1 MSRKRCYT
9 IVCILLCL
17 SLLAGCRKGKEPEE
31 GESFICYV
39 NTEDTALVKEKY
51 EMKGEN
57 AEEKVQN
64 LLNAMQKEPD
74 SIEYKSVFP
83 EKLKIQDWTLSDK
96 KLEIHFN
103 STYEK
108 LSAAKE
114 VLLKAAVVRTL
125 SQLSEVEYV
134 CFFIE
139 NSPLTDNLG
148 KEVGYMRAEDFVQNT
163 GSLLYSYQVG
173 ELKLYFANEQGNAMI
188 TENISVRY
196 NSNTSIEK
204 LIVEQL
210 LKGPSK
216 EGLYP
221 VIPPETKVL
230 GVSVKDN
237 VCYVNLDEG
246 FLNNTYTI
254 DPKITIYAIVNS
266 IVDGGASSQVQ
277 ILVNG
282 ESDITYMG
290 TVDLSKP
297 LSRDQNLV
305 EEKE

>member
-114 VLLKAAVVRTL
+114 VLLKAAVVQTL

-173 ELKLYFANEQGNAMI
+173 ELKLYFANEQGNALI

-210 LKGPSK
+210 LKGTSR

>member
-74 SIEYKSVFP
+74 SIEYKRVFP

-114 VLLKAAVVRTL
+114 VLLKAAVVQTL

-173 ELKLYFANEQGNAMI
+173 ELKLYFANEQGNALI

-210 LKGPSK
+210 LKGPSR

>member
-74 SIEYKSVFP
+74 SIEYKSVLP

-114 VLLKAAVVRTL
+114 VLLKAAVVQTL

-173 ELKLYFANEQGNAMI
+173 ELKLYFANEQGNALI

>member
-9 IVCILLCL
+9 IVCILLCI

-96 KLEIHFN
+96 KLDIHFN

-108 LSAAKE
+108 MSAAKE
-114 VLLKAAVVRTL
+114 VLLKAAVVQTL

-173 ELKLYFANEQGNAMI
+173 ELKLYFANEQGNALI

-210 LKGPSK
+210 LKGPSR

>member
-57 AEEKVQN
+57 AEERVQN

-114 VLLKAAVVRTL
+114 VLLKAAVVQTL

-173 ELKLYFANEQGNAMI
+173 ELKLYFANEQGNALI
-188 TENISVRY
+188 TESISVRY

>member
-51 EMKGEN
+51 EMKGEK

-114 VLLKAAVVRTL
+114 VLLKAAVVQTL

-173 ELKLYFANEQGNAMI
+173 ELKLYFANEQGNALI

>member
-1 MSRKRCYT
+1 MRRKRCYT
-9 IVCILLCL
+9 IVCILLCI

-114 VLLKAAVVRTL
+114 VLLKAAVVQTL

-173 ELKLYFANEQGNAMI
+173 ELKLYFANEQGNALI

-210 LKGPSK
+210 LKGPSR

>member
-57 AEEKVQN
+57 AEERVQN

-83 EKLKIQDWTLSDK
+83 EKLKIQDWSLSDK

-114 VLLKAAVVRTL
+114 VLLKAAVVQTL

-173 ELKLYFANEQGNAMI
+173 ELKLYFANEQGNALI
-188 TENISVRY
+188 TESISVRY

>member
-114 VLLKAAVVRTL
+114 VLLKAAVVQTL

-163 GSLLYSYQVG
+163 GSFLYSYQVG

>member
-114 VLLKAAVVRTL
+114 VLLKAAVVQTL

-173 ELKLYFANEQGNAMI
+173 ELKLYFSNEQGNAMI

>member
-108 LSAAKE
+108 MSAAKE
-114 VLLKAAVVRTL
+114 VLLKAAVVQTL

>member
-114 VLLKAAVVRTL
+114 VLLKAAVIQTL

>member
-17 SLLAGCRKGKEPEE
+17 SLMAGCRKGKEPEE

-114 VLLKAAVVRTL
+114 VLLKAAVVQTL

>member
-51 EMKGEN
+51 EMKGET

-114 VLLKAAVVRTL
+114 VLLKAAVVQTL

-210 LKGPSK
+210 
-216 EGLYP
+216 
-221 VIPPETKVL
+221 
-230 GVSVKDN
+230 
-237 VCYVNLDEG
+237 
-246 FLNNTYTI
+246 
-254 DPKITIYAIVNS
+254 
-266 IVDGGASSQVQ
+266 
-277 ILVNG
+277 
-282 ESDITYMG
+282 
-290 TVDLSKP
+290 
-297 LSRDQNLV
+297 
-305 EEKE
+305 

>member
-103 STYEK
+103 STDEK

-114 VLLKAAVVRTL
+114 VLLKAAVVQTL

-196 NSNTSIEK
+196 KSNTSIEK

>member
-17 SLLAGCRKGKEPEE
+17 SLMAGCRKGKEPEE

-114 VLLKAAVVRTL
+114 VLLKAAVVQTL

-173 ELKLYFANEQGNAMI
+173 ELKLYFANEQGNALI

>member
-108 LSAAKE
+108 MSAAKE
-114 VLLKAAVVRTL
+114 VLLKAAVVQTL

-210 LKGPSK
+210 LKGPSR

>member
-108 LSAAKE
+108 MSAAKE
-114 VLLKAAVVRTL
+114 VLLKAAVVQTL

-173 ELKLYFANEQGNAMI
+173 ELKLYFANEQGNALI

-210 LKGPSK
+210 LKGPSR

>member
-74 SIEYKSVFP
+74 SIEYKSVVP

-114 VLLKAAVVRTL
+114 VLLKAAVVQTL

-173 ELKLYFANEQGNAMI
+173 ELKLYFANEQGNALI

>member
-114 VLLKAAVVRTL
+114 VLLKAAVVQTL

-173 ELKLYFANEQGNAMI
+173 ELKLYFANEQGNALI

-210 LKGPSK
+210 LKGPSR

>member
-114 VLLKAAVVRTL
+114 VLLKAAVVQTL

-173 ELKLYFANEQGNAMI
+173 ELKLYFANEQGNALI

-305 EEKE
+305 EKKE

>member
-114 VLLKAAVVRTL
+114 VLLKAAVIQTL

-173 ELKLYFANEQGNAMI
+173 ELKLYFANEQGNALI

>member
-83 EKLKIQDWTLSDK
+83 GKLKIQDWTLSDK

-114 VLLKAAVVRTL
+114 VLLKAAVVQTL

-173 ELKLYFANEQGNAMI
+173 ELKLYFANEQGNALI

-230 GVSVKDN
+230 VVSVKDN

>member
-51 EMKGEN
+51 EMKGET

-114 VLLKAAVVRTL
+114 VLLKAAVVQTL

>member
-31 GESFICYV
+31 GEFFICYV

-114 VLLKAAVVRTL
+114 VLLKAAVVQTL

>member
-83 EKLKIQDWTLSDK
+83 GKLKIQDWTLSDK

-108 LSAAKE
+108 MSAAKE
-114 VLLKAAVVRTL
+114 VLLKAAVVQTL

-173 ELKLYFANEQGNAMI
+173 ELKLYFANEQGNALI

-210 LKGPSK
+210 LKGPSR

-266 IVDGGASSQVQ
+266 IVDGGESSQVQ

>member
-96 KLEIHFN
+96 KLDIHFN

-108 LSAAKE
+108 MSAAKE
-114 VLLKAAVVRTL
+114 VLLKAAVVQTL

-173 ELKLYFANEQGNAMI
+173 ELKLYFANEQGNALI

-210 LKGPSK
+210 LKGPSR

>member
-114 VLLKAAVVRTL
+114 VLLKAAVVQTL

-216 EGLYP
+216 EGMYP

>member
-114 VLLKAAVVRTL
+114 VLLKAAVVQTL

-148 KEVGYMRAEDFVQNT
+148 KEVGYMRADDFVQNT

-173 ELKLYFANEQGNAMI
+173 ELKLYFANEQGNALI

>member
-9 IVCILLCL
+9 IVCILLCI

-114 VLLKAAVVRTL
+114 VLLKAAVVQTL

-173 ELKLYFANEQGNAMI
+173 ELKLYFANEQGNALI

>member
-114 VLLKAAVVRTL
+114 ALLKAAVVQTL

>member
-114 VLLKAAVVRTL
+114 VLLKAAVVQTL

-277 ILVNG
+277 ILDRKSV
-282 ESDITYMG
+282 
-290 TVDLSKP
+290 V
-297 LSRDQNLV
+297 
-305 EEKE
+305 

>member
-17 SLLAGCRKGKEPEE
+17 SLMAGCRKGKEPEE

>member
-108 LSAAKE
+108 MSAAKE
-114 VLLKAAVVRTL
+114 VLLKAAVVQTL

-173 ELKLYFANEQGNAMI
+173 ELKLYFANEQGNALI

>member
-83 EKLKIQDWTLSDK
+83 GKLKIQDWTLSDK

-114 VLLKAAVVRTL
+114 VLLKAAVVQTL

-173 ELKLYFANEQGNAMI
+173 ELKLYFANEQGNALI

-290 TVDLSKP
+290 TVDISKP
-297 LSRDQNLV
+297 LSLDKNLV
-305 EEKE
+305 

>member
-9 IVCILLCL
+9 IVCILLCI

-114 VLLKAAVVRTL
+114 VLLKAAVVQTL

>member
-114 VLLKAAVVRTL
+114 VLLKAAVVQTL

-210 LKGPSK
+210 LKGPSR

>member
-114 VLLKAAVVRTL
+114 VLLKAAVVQTL

-204 LIVEQL
+204 MIVEQL
-210 LKGPSK
+210 LKGKSR

>member
-51 EMKGEN
+51 EVKGEN
-57 AEEKVQN
+57 AEERVQN

-114 VLLKAAVVRTL
+114 VLLKAAVVQTL

-139 NSPLTDNLG
+139 NSPLTDNMG

-173 ELKLYFANEQGNAMI
+173 ELKLYFANEQGNALI